1 MGISG
6 VSNAIDIAAR
16 LGLPPEVINA
26 ARNALQSKDR
36 EVEKLLASLKTERQ
50 VIVDLQSQAEKE
62 RTGAENLRNRLRDEV
77 QAFQEEKQ
85 SILQQARENLKETR
99 YSLSREAAELRKQL
113 SRAESELKKVR
124 SQENID
130 QARQA
135 LDTWQEKMSTPA
147 WHLGQ
152 EDFKEP
158 VKEHNIS
165 VGDKVWLRDMDSPA
179 TVISLRDS
187 GRHIEVQVG
196 QATMIVD
203 IGMVQRTETS
213 GIKPPSQMPQKVMP
227 PGIRKRNVSLE
238 IDLRGKRADAV
249 FPELDRY
256 LNDAYLANLNQVR
269 IVHGFGTGALCR
281 IVRDTLSSHPLVQSF
296 RPGQKEEGGD
306 GVTVAML

>member
-1 MGISG
+1 
-6 VSNAIDIAAR
+6 
-16 LGLPPEVINA
+16 
-26 ARNALQSKDR
+26 
-36 EVEKLLASLKTERQ
+36 
-50 VIVDLQSQAEKE
+50 
-62 RTGAENLRNRLRDEV
+62 V

-85 SILQQARENLKETR
+85 SILQQAREYLKETR

-113 SRAESELKKVR
+113 SRAESDLKKIR
-124 SQENID
+124 SQEKME
-130 QARQA
+130 QARKA

-152 EDFKEP
+152 EDFKELA
-158 VKEHNIS
+158 KEHNIS

-179 TVISLRDS
+179 KVISLRDS

-203 IGMVQRTETS
+203 IGMVQRTETF
-213 GIKPPSQMPQKVMP
+213 GIKPPSQIPQKIMT

-238 IDLRGKRADAV
+238 LDLRGKRADAI

-256 LNDAYLANLNQVR
+256 LNDAYLANLTQVR